1 MSRRPG
7 GVRATVHSISCAPSE
22 WERIRERAAAEG
34 KSMSRYIVDRALTRE
49 PRDPEKGAQLV
60 LDADE
65 QRALCDVVTRI
76 AAEMSERM
84 FQDAAESPNMA
95 NAVRVLFETKLD
107 EMTRRGRYA
116 EMKALLD
123 EVFDAERA
131 ERIGA
136 AVYERNR
143 RKTYMLHD
151 SPGRRET
158 CAS

>member
-1 MSRRPG
+1 MSRQPG
-7 GVRATVHSISCAPSE
+7 RVRAAVHSISCTPAE

-34 KSMSRYIVDRALTRE
+34 KSMSRYVVDRALTRE

-60 LDADE
+60 LGADE
-65 QRALCDVVTRI
+65 QRALCDAVTRL
-76 AAEMSERM
+76 AAEMSGQM
-84 FQDAAESPNMA
+84 FQDAAGSPNMA

-143 RKTYMLHD
+143 R
-151 SPGRRET
+151 
-158 CAS
+158 